1 MAKSLEK
8 KLKKALPKLAIET
21 VATEYA
27 GHARELAYEIA
38 NKHSAP
44 LIISASGDGGY
55 NEVING
61 AMDSENKEVICA
73 VLPAGNAN
81 DHSRTMQD
89 NPLHKQIIKG
99 KTIQLDLIKVTA
111 KDETGEKVSRYAH
124 SYVGLG
130 LTPAIAVELNR
141 HSLNP
146 IKEILLVIKTFRTYH
161 PFQIRRNDRI
171 LKLNNLVFA
180 NTNQMAKFLTLAPK
194 NRPDDGMFEVI
205 VLPTLHRWTLVKQVA
220 QAAIKHLDP
229 ARRLHRYLFTTVEA
243 MPIQLDG
250 EVMQL
255 KANTHVTIESMHK
268 MLRTVV

>member
-1 MAKSLEK
+1 MAKELEK
-8 KLKKALPKLAIET
+8 KLKKALPKLPIET

-27 GHARELAYEIA
+27 GHARELAYDLA
-38 NKHSAP
+38 QKYKVP

-61 AMDSENKEVICA
+61 AMDSDNKEVICA

-89 NPLHKQIIKG
+89 NPLHEQIVKG

-146 IKEILLVIKTFRTYH
+146 IREILLVIRTFRKYH
-161 PFQIRRNDRI
+161 PFEIQRNDRI
-171 LKLNNLVFA
+171 LKLDSLLFA
-180 NTNQMAKFLTLAPK
+180 NTNQMAKVLTLAPE
-194 NRPDDGMFEVI
+194 NRPDDGLFEVI
-205 VLPTLHRWTLVKQVA
+205 VFPTLHRWTSVMQVA
-220 QAAIKHLDP
+220 QATIKHLKP
-229 ARRLHRYLFTTVEA
+229 ARRLHKHSFISVA
-243 MPIQLDG
+243 PIPIQLDG
-250 EVMQL
+250 EVMHL
-255 KANTHVTIESMHK
+255 KANTHVMVESMHK